1 MQSIVRTIPP
11 ITRSRADRDARK
23 HFLIE
28 KLKEEN
34 RFWSYAPGFAD
45 SDVPDDI
52 IIEKTLVYLDL
63 DEIRMLFELYG
74 KQKVKHVWLERLV
87 PQGDYLYSLNRFFA
101 WFYFRVKKPDMYVK
115 SMETRILNRRLK
127 SSRS

>member
-1 MQSIVRTIPP
+1 MLVLQRDIPP
-11 ITRSRADRDARK
+11 QIRSYADRAALR

-45 SDVPDDI
+45 SDVPDEI

-63 DEIRMLFELYG
+63 DEIKVLFELYG
-74 KQKVKHVWLERLV
+74 KQKVKRVWLERLV
-87 PQGDYLYSLNRFFA
+87 PQGEYLHTLNRFFA
-101 WFYFRVKKPDMYVK
+101 WFYFRVKKPDMYIK
-115 SMETRILNRRLK
+115 SMETRILNRRMK
-127 SSRS
+127 

>member
-1 MQSIVRTIPP
+1 MLALQRDIPP
-11 ITRSRADRDARK
+11 QIRSYADRAARR

-45 SDVPDDI
+45 SDVPDEI

-63 DEIRMLFELYG
+63 DEIKVLFELYG
-74 KQKVKHVWLERLV
+74 KQKVKRVWLERLV
-87 PQGDYLYSLNRFFA
+87 PQGEYLHALNRFFA
-101 WFYFRVKKPDMYVK
+101 WFYFRVKKPDMYIK
-115 SMETRILNRRLK
+115 SMETRILNRRMGK
-127 SSRS
+127 

>member
-1 MQSIVRTIPP
+1 MLALQRDIPP
-11 ITRSRADRDARK
+11 QIRSYADRAARR

-45 SDVPDDI
+45 SDVPDEI

-63 DEIRMLFELYG
+63 DEIKVLFELYG
-74 KQKVKHVWLERLV
+74 KQKVKRVWLERLV
-87 PQGDYLYSLNRFFA
+87 PQGEYLHTLNRFFA
-101 WFYFRVKKPDMYVK
+101 WFYFRVKKPDMYIK
-115 SMETRILNRRLK
+115 SMETRILNRRMGK
-127 SSRS
+127 

>member
-1 MQSIVRTIPP
+1 MLVLQRDIPP
-11 ITRSRADRDARK
+11 QIRSYADRAARR

-45 SDVPDDI
+45 SDVPDEI

-63 DEIRMLFELYG
+63 DEIKVLFELYG
-74 KQKVKHVWLERLV
+74 KQKVKRVWLERLV
-87 PQGDYLYSLNRFFA
+87 PQGEYLHTLNRFFA
-101 WFYFRVKKPDMYVK
+101 WFYFCVKKPDMYIK
-115 SMETRILNRRLK
+115 SMETRILNRRMGK
-127 SSRS
+127 

>member
-34 RFWSYAPGFAD
+34 RFWCYAPGFAD

-52 IIEKTLVYLDL
+52 LIEKTLVYLDL

-127 SSRS
+127 

>member
-52 IIEKTLVYLDL
+52 LIEKTLIYLDL
-63 DEIRMLFELYG
+63 DEIKVLFELYG
-74 KQKVKHVWLERLV
+74 KQKVKRVWLERLV
-87 PQGDYLYSLNRFFA
+87 PQGDYLYTLNRFFA

-115 SMETRILNRRLK
+115 SMETRILNRRMGK
-127 SSRS
+127 

>member
-1 MQSIVRTIPP
+1 MLVLQRDIPP
-11 ITRSRADRDARK
+11 QIRSYADRAARR

-45 SDVPDDI
+45 CDVPDEI

-63 DEIRMLFELYG
+63 DEIKVLFELYG
-74 KQKVKHVWLERLV
+74 KQKVKRVWLERLV
-87 PQGDYLYSLNRFFA
+87 PQGEYLHTLNRFFA
-101 WFYFRVKKPDMYVK
+101 WFYFRVKKPDMYIK
-115 SMETRILNRRLK
+115 SMETRILNRRMGK
-127 SSRS
+127 

>member
-1 MQSIVRTIPP
+1 MLVLQRDIPP
-11 ITRSRADRDARK
+11 QIRSYADRAARR

-45 SDVPDDI
+45 SDVPDEI

-63 DEIRMLFELYG
+63 DGIKVLFELYG
-74 KQKVKHVWLERLV
+74 KQKVKRVWLERLV
-87 PQGDYLYSLNRFFA
+87 PQGEYLHTLNRFFA
-101 WFYFRVKKPDMYVK
+101 WFYFRVKKPDMYIK
-115 SMETRILNRRLK
+115 SMETRILNRRMGK
-127 SSRS
+127 